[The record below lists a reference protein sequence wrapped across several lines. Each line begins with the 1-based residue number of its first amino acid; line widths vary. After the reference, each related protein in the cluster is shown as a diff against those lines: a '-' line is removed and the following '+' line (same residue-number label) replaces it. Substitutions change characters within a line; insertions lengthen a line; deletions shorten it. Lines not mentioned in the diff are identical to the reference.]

1 MASGGGCPLGY
12 DKAAAGSAEQHA
24 AQAARRVEAARW
36 VEGLIF
42 DVVEH
47 VYTYTFKTYIISRCK
62 THRRQAKGHPS
73 VDSSSVCV

>member
-12 DKAAAGSAEQHA
+12 DKVAAGSAEQHA
-24 AQAARRVEAARW
+24 AQVARWVEAARW

-47 VYTYTFKTYIISRCK
+47 VYMYTFNIY
-62 THRRQAKGHPS
+62 HFAL
-73 VDSSSVCV
+73 